1 MNGRRP
7 LLVVTG
13 CTASGK
19 TSALLRLARTAP
31 LEVVS
36 ADSRQVYRGMDT
48 GTAKPSREEM
58 EAVPHH
64 LVDILDPDQGYSA
77 GSFARDALRIVREI
91 SERGRIPVVA
101 GGTVLYLMAL
111 TGGLDDLPV
120 AHGPLRKTLLA
131 MDASSPGFLHRML
144 QRLDPATAGRL
155 SAADSVRTVRAIE
168 IILLS
173 GRRASALRT
182 GGSNRG
188 GFRIVS
194 LETDRAELRRRIA
207 RRTSLM
213 LSAGL
218 VDETRSLLSRGYGRA
233 SALGRTIGYS
243 ECLDLLDGRTETGRL
258 PGLIEAATWR
268 YARRQRNMIGRLKP
282 DAVLG
287 GDDPE
292 GLARFLG

>member
-1 MNGRRP
+1 
-7 LLVVTG
+7 
-13 CTASGK
+13 
-19 TSALLRLARTAP
+19 
-31 LEVVS
+31 
-36 ADSRQVYRGMDT
+36 
-48 GTAKPSREEM
+48 
-58 EAVPHH
+58 
-64 LVDILDPDQGYSA
+64 
-77 GSFARDALRIVREI
+77 
-91 SERGRIPVVA
+91 
-101 GGTVLYLMAL
+101 
-111 TGGLDDLPV
+111 
-120 AHGPLRKTLLA
+120 
-131 MDASSPGFLHRML
+131 
-144 QRLDPATAGRL
+144 
-155 SAADSVRTVRAIE
+155 
-168 IILLS
+168 
-173 GRRASALRT
+173 
-182 GGSNRG
+182 
-188 GFRIVS
+188 VS